1 MKPFVTQWGLD
12 PVFDSLLPKEQT
24 RIADFPLRVA
34 AEPVALEESAT
45 PVTVVGHR
53 VQWDGERGL
62 WYCDIELD
70 PGRNYMPFV
79 RFALVRYQPH
89 SRPDAKVSR
98 VVLAEFAQLLPRRAV
113 ALQRAGNAVTLTLR
127 GPAPEMGSMKFPPES
142 QYLNIS
148 FIPGPFGPPSETG
161 RNRLEVVLQTRD
173 ETIDSDLAWSDA
185 AVLTSSLLD
194 PPGGEAP
201 PPAAPITPAAPPA
214 GGLTVRRTVVSAGLS
229 HVLANAGVVAE
240 AGLAELF
247 DPALWKGTVT
257 LPALSKPARLAIR
270 EFERFYS
277 DRTVPERRGNQ
288 TLQRRV
294 VEERL
299 VYAEYF
305 ALN

>member
-1 MKPFVTQWGLD
+1 
-12 PVFDSLLPKEQT
+12 
-24 RIADFPLRVA
+24 
-34 AEPVALEESAT
+34 
-45 PVTVVGHR
+45 VTVVGHR

-113 ALQRAGNAVTLTLR
+113 ALQRAGNALTLTLR

-148 FIPGPFGPPSETG
+148 FIPGLFGPPSETG

-185 AVLTSSLLD
+185 AVLTSTLLD
-194 PPGGEAP
+194 PPGGAAP
-201 PPAAPITPAAPPA
+201 PPAAPVTPVAPPA
-214 GGLTVRRTVVSAGLS
+214 GGLTASPTFASAGLS
-229 HVLANAGVVAE
+229 HVLANAGVVAATT
-240 AGLAELF
+240 AGVAELF

-277 DRTVPERRGNQ
+277 DRTAPERRGNQ